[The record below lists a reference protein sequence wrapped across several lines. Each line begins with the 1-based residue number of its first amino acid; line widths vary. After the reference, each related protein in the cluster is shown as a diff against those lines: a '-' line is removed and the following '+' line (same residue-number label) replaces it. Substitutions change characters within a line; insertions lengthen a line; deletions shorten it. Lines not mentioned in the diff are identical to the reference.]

1 MDKTEKLDYE
11 GKQGALYLRVSD
23 KKQEKMYG
31 FVYQER
37 QSRALADQLGITIKF
52 VIKDAY
58 TGMEFRER
66 PELTT
71 LRNMAKRREF
81 EVVLM
86 WKLDRLG
93 RKGIQ
98 REIVREELKY
108 HGVTILTTDPDE
120 HADDDSPLG
129 EVIRAMYSFKA
140 EQERNDLI
148 LRTTSGKRERAMEG
162 KLLGTGFPLYGYKW
176 RSEKPQEKDAYVLN
190 LDVILVE
197 PDGTEWTEVK
207 VVCVVFDLA
216 DSGMPIRAIA
226 KYLNDKG
233 IPTRKGTMWQPA
245 TIHQMLC
252 HPFYTGEAAMFKRK
266 DTEKKA
272 GHKQPT
278 RIIRPEEEQIKM
290 PEGVVPAIID
300 KALFE
305 RVQMRLERN
314 KREAPRNNKNPQES
328 LLRSGFAKCGYCGG
342 NTHFRRHIDRF
353 GPGKDWCFYVC
364 TKGNSGRFGTC
375 QGCSIA
381 AHTLDDAAWE
391 AALEIIHD
399 PSQADKKVETLRAQD
414 DPSVTERTSITNKIA
429 RIEQQQKVLR
439 KRLKELELDKDTEQ
453 WLSKE
458 LRDLAAEKKRY
469 EDELKTSEDVH
480 EKWKQLQTRLAEF
493 HQRCQKWREN
503 VDDPEF
509 TPSYAF
515 KRDAIDFFGIT
526 AIIWKQDHKPHYKI
540 RSDPPSIVS
549 LLSCGC

>member
-381 AHTLDDAAWE
+381 AHTLDDAA
-391 AALEIIHD
+391 
-399 PSQADKKVETLRAQD
+399 
-414 DPSVTERTSITNKIA
+414 
-429 RIEQQQKVLR
+429 
-439 KRLKELELDKDTEQ
+439 
-453 WLSKE
+453 
-458 LRDLAAEKKRY
+458 
-469 EDELKTSEDVH
+469 
-480 EKWKQLQTRLAEF
+480 
-493 HQRCQKWREN
+493 
-503 VDDPEF
+503 
-509 TPSYAF
+509 
-515 KRDAIDFFGIT
+515 
-526 AIIWKQDHKPHYKI
+526 
-540 RSDPPSIVS
+540 
-549 LLSCGC
+549 